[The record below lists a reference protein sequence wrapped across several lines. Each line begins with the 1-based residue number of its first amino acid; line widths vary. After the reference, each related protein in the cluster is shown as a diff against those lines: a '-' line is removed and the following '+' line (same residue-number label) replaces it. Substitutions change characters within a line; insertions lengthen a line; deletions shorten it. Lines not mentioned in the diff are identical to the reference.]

1 MWPFWFLL
9 VLLQLRSFS
18 PFQILPQKY
27 SRQHALRPVS
37 SNTED
42 NPRLTLAKEVLG
54 IVSILTVGYGV
65 FSQGENIRIITENM
79 QVQGEALKSQGE
91 AMKSQG
97 EALKSQGDVVKNV
110 DMKFNIA
117 GGGTLLTIGLLA
129 ASSNIVKVLEY
140 FDKRSERA
148 QKK

>member
-1 MWPFWFLL
+1 MEYFL
-9 VLLQLRSFS
+9 
-18 PFQILPQKY
+18 
-27 SRQHALRPVS
+27 
-37 SNTED
+37 
-42 NPRLTLAKEVLG
+42 KEK
-54 IVSILTVGYGV
+54 I
-65 FSQGENIRIITENM
+65 GENIRIITENM
-79 QVQGEALKSQGE
+79 QVQGEAL
-91 AMKSQG
+91 KSQG